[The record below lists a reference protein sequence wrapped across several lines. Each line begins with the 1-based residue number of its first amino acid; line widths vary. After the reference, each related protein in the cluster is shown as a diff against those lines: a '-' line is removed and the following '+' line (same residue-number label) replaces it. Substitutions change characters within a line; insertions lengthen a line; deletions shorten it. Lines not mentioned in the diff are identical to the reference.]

1 MKKLGISVYPGWMN
15 DIHET
20 RGYIKQASDL
30 GFKILFTSLHIPEI
44 DYGKA
49 LEEFREILKYAG
61 ELNFFVMADISPRA
75 FDLLGIRKGD
85 FKKLKEMGIDC
96 IRTDFG
102 YSSDELV
109 AYIENPEGMKIAL
122 NASTLTREE
131 LFKVLYPLRKR
142 DNLTACH
149 NFYPRRETG
158 LSIELYKE
166 RSKPLQ
172 EEGIEVFSFVP
183 SRYKRRGPVYEG
195 LPTLELHRDLPAHI
209 GAQHLLTCLG
219 TDGVIVGD
227 IQASEH
233 ELHLMSEALNG
244 QITLSVNVCSEV
256 TSEERALIFGRP
268 HTNRLDPGCFCL
280 RSVESRQY
288 ATGGREIKPGVLR
301 ERKRGC
307 ITIDNSKYGRYSG
320 ELQVVLA
327 DLPPDERVNVVG
339 YIPEGEHFLLDYI
352 GPGTRF
358 CFREGDIIEQK

>member
-15 DIHET
+15 DIDET

-109 AYIENPEGMKIAL
+109 A
-122 NASTLTREE
+122 
-131 LFKVLYPLRKR
+131 
-142 DNLTACH
+142 
-149 NFYPRRETG
+149 
-158 LSIELYKE
+158 
-166 RSKPLQ
+166 
-172 EEGIEVFSFVP
+172 
-183 SRYKRRGPVYEG
+183 
-195 LPTLELHRDLPAHI
+195 LPAHI